1 MSLSYSDIHSQLS
14 GTIQPQA
21 NPSLNRDGDLGKQ
34 SSPVHEKSLDASL
47 ENTSHHYHYY
57 EHGQTSLSEH
67 HTSCHNL
74 KKIRLRRFLLPV
86 ILFIF
91 VALGGFLAWSCMPA
105 WGLDLMR
112 RGPGDPGDGVGTSI
126 PGSKR

>member
-1 MSLSYSDIHSQLS
+1 MSLSYRDIHSQLS

-21 NPSLNRDGDLGKQ
+21 NPILNGDLGKQ

-67 HTSCHNL
+67 HHSCHNL
-74 KKIRLRRFLLPV
+74 KKIQLRRFLLPV
-86 ILFIF
+86 LLFVF

-112 RGPGDPGDGVGTSI
+112 RGLDDSGDGIGTRASI